1 MTRTLAMLTAAA
13 GLALVSASGFAQP
26 LPPPLPALTAKQ
38 SAAVDERMD
47 AYRAEVDARVA
58 RGEITAD
65 EADRLIKW
73 REWQVA
79 RQVAGHAP
87 LTWVEP
93 PYPRDAEA
101 YPDEPPASAN
111 YPDYPD
117 GHYAPAPVP
126 YYYAPAPYY
135 MPYPRYPVPYYW
147 GPRPWGYWGGAY
159 WGGSICTSGFGRH
172 FGMRICF

>member
-1 MTRTLAMLTAAA
+1 MTRTLAMLTVVA
-13 GLALVSASGFAQP
+13 GLALVPASGFAQL
-26 LPPPLPALTAKQ
+26 LPPQLPALTAKQ
-38 SAAVDERMD
+38 PAAVDERMD

-58 RGEITAD
+58 RGEIAAD
-65 EADRLIKW
+65 EADRLLKW

-79 RQVAGHAP
+79 RQVAGLAP
-87 LTWVEP
+87 LTYVEP

-101 YPDEPPASAN
+101 YPDEPPASA
-111 YPDYPD
+111 DYP
-117 GHYAPAPVP
+117 GYHYAPAPVP

-135 MPYPRYPVPYYW
+135 GPYLRYPAPYYW

>member
-1 MTRTLAMLTAAA
+1 MTRTLAMLTVAA
-13 GLALVSASGFAQP
+13 GLASVPASGFAQP
-26 LPPPLPALTAKQ
+26 LPPPMPALTAKQ

-65 EADRLIKW
+65 EADRLLKW

-79 RQVAGHAP
+79 RQVAGLAP

-93 PYPRDAEA
+93 P
-101 YPDEPPASAN
+101 ASAD
-111 YPDYPD
+111 YHPDY
-117 GHYAPAPVP
+117 HYAPAPIP

-135 MPYPRYPVPYYW
+135 VPYPRYPAPYYW